1 MRYRTVGGSGISCAA
16 MRDGLFKMLEHF
28 GPSSAI
34 KEITVGAD
42 CQSLV
47 VELALSS
54 SWRPMH

>member
-16 MRDGLFKMLEHF
+16 RRDGLTGKLGDF

-54 SWRPMH
+54 SWRPKH